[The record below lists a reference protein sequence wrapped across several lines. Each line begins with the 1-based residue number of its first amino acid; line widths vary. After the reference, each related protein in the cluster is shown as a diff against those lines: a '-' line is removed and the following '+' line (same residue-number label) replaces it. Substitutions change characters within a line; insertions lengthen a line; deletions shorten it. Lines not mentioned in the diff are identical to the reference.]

1 MSSRNLVICDR
12 EERYAAA
19 FASFLMKKTELA
31 FQVQVC
37 SRLAQVEAIRKE
49 NPIDIL
55 LVGSSYPQEE
65 WRRIQAGHVF
75 ILTESGKKTE
85 SSDGDTVYRYQ
96 SAEAILSEII
106 CKYSEKEENEEL
118 FFRTVKS
125 GDMRIIGIFSPM
137 HRSGKTSYGLE
148 LGQLMAASNNALYLN
163 MEIYGGIG
171 GHFPEG
177 GHTLEDALYYSRQE
191 SKNLGMIL
199 TTLVGHMGQ
208 LDYLLPVRV
217 SEDIKSV
224 ELADWLDMIHQIA
237 EQSIYDVLI
246 LDIDEGLRDVYGLLR
261 ICTEIHVP
269 VAEDASAKAK
279 LLQFEEELHLLGYDD
294 VRRKMVKKEL
304 KI

>member
-1 MSSRNLVICDR
+1 MSSRNLVICDQ

-37 SRLAQVEAIRKE
+37 SRLEQVEAIQQE

-55 LVGSSYPQEE
+55 LVGSSYPEEE
-65 WRRIQAGHVF
+65 WRRIQAGQVF
-75 ILTESGKKTE
+75 ILAESGKKTE
-85 SSDGDTVYRYQ
+85 NPSGITVYRYQ
-96 SAEAILSEII
+96 SAEAILAEII
-106 CKYSEKEENEEL
+106 CKYSEEEENEEL

-148 LGQLMAASNNALYLN
+148 LGQQMAASNNALYLN

-171 GHFPEG
+171 GHFPES

-199 TTLVGHMGQ
+199 TTLVSHMGQ

-224 ELADWLDMIHQIA
+224 ELEDWLDMIHQIA

>member
-1 MSSRNLVICDR
+1 MRSKNLVICDQ
-12 EERYAAA
+12 EEGYAEA

-37 SRLAQVEAIRKE
+37 SRLAQVEAIQQE

-55 LVGSSYPQEE
+55 LIGSNYPEEE
-65 WRRIQAGHVF
+65 WRRIQEGHVF

-85 SSDGDTVYRYQ
+85 SSSGIAVYRYQ

-106 CKYSEKEENEEL
+106 CRYSEKEEKEEL
-118 FFRTVKS
+118 FFRSVKS
-125 GDMRIIGIFSPM
+125 EDMRIIGIFSPI
-137 HRSGKTSYGLE
+137 HRIGKTSYGME
-148 LGQLMAASNNALYLN
+148 LGQQMAVSNNALYLN

-171 GHFPEG
+171 GHFPKDG
-177 GHTLEDALYYSRQE
+177 NTLEDALYYSRQE

-199 TTLVGHMGQ
+199 TTLVSHLGQ

-224 ELADWLDMIHQIA
+224 EPEDWFEMIRQIA

-246 LDIDEGLRDVYGLLR
+246 LDIDEGLKDVYGILR
-261 ICTEIHVP
+261 MCTEIHVP

-294 VRRKMVKKEL
+294 VRRKIVKKEL